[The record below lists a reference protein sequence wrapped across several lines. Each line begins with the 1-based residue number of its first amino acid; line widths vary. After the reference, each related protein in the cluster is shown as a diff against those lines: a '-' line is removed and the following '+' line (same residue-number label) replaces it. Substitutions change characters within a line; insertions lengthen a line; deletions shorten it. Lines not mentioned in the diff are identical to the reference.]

1 MKKLK
6 LLLAGAVA
14 VMAVSCVLDPVPG
27 SEEQTKT
34 DYPDVFS
41 KAIPTGYYATVNLT
55 VPAATNTVYI
65 EYRDANGK
73 KTTVE
78 QAVTPKVQTPADG
91 KDAEPFGVVSLLLK
105 SQNATTV
112 NVYYKLQDAATKA
125 SDDDEVILIDD
136 FPLDQ
141 ITSGEF
147 GKTRYVQVTW
157 EYPRKDE
164 PVNEWYSAKVPSY
177 PADVVVYDAEHNHTL
192 RYKFAY
198 SGIMSEGYML
208 DEAYEIE
215 NYVVK
220 SVKNKYCSSCGDG
233 CPYCMPWG
241 CSCGCGGWDNDG
253 NPVVNPNPNFVP
265 NGNQLEQALADGAQ
279 TPEEAAEIPEDVE
292 VVDLNDGILPEPK
305 TYVTTDGDYTMY
317 HSSGVVMF
325 DDSWPALPQV
335 GVDGKAILDYN
346 DMVVDYDIEAVTVS
360 DARLASEGWRE
371 QVKVVLHVRAL
382 GSKSIYRVGMS
393 LDNFNTDYVQSVSE
407 YKTLD
412 SWQNEHGELPAYARA
427 QAFQENSIHYD
438 AVSGT
443 EFTRNTNRPA
453 VEIGQ
458 LQGGFNGTKWNAG
471 AGKDVYVYKG
481 EHGLVEEHVMN
492 PALKMYA
499 AWGGPH
505 EEQYRDE
512 LKDVKE
518 PETLA
523 SMQKYTFYNT
533 VPGYV
538 NVTGG
543 LYTYT
548 VIYHMKPR
556 ADMDPVQRE
565 AAKQNMI
572 EAVYNNMAQN
582 FFVVKQDFA
591 PIGLKGYQPLDYKTK
606 DNRCYADKYQEFF
619 NKNADHLDADVT
631 YKASNGQVWAF
642 KCPTLTRHTWERMYF
657 SNAYPHFKE
666 WVLSNG
672 AEAQD
677 WYKRDVDYTYLTC
690 QW

>member
-1 MKKLK
+1 MKILK

-27 SEEQTKT
+27 SEESTVKGI
-34 DYPDVFS
+34 DVFS
-41 KAIPTGYYATVNLT
+41 KAIPTGYYATVDVT
-55 VPAATNTVYI
+55 VPAGTQTVYI

-78 QAVTPKVQTPADG
+78 QAVTPKVQTPSNG
-91 KDAEPFGVVSLLLK
+91 KDAEPFGMVSLLLK
-105 SQNATTV
+105 SQNSTKV
-112 NVYYKLQDAATKA
+112 SVYYKLQDAATKA
-125 SDDDEVILIDD
+125 TDDDEIMLLED

-141 ITSGEF
+141 VTSGEF
-147 GKTRYVQVTW
+147 GKTRYVQVQWGYAW
-157 EYPRKDE
+157 E
-164 PVNEWYSAKVPSY
+164 NSARTNWKNTETY
-177 PADVVVYDAEHNHTL
+177 PADVVLYDAEHNHTL
-192 RYKFAY
+192 VYKYAY
-198 SGIMSEGYML
+198 SGVQGEGYML
-208 DEAYEIE
+208 DDAYEI
-215 NYVVK
+215 VDHVAK
-220 SVKNKYCSSCGDG
+220 SVKYHYGNCGDG
-233 CPYCMPWG
+233 CQFCMPWG
-241 CSCGCGGWDNDG
+241 CTCGCGGWENG
-253 NPVVNPNPNFVP
+253 KTVLNPNPNFKP
-265 NGNQLEQALADGAQ
+265 NGNLLEQAKAEGAQ
-279 TPEEAAEIPEDVE
+279 TPEEALEVPEDVE
-292 VVDLNDGILPEPK
+292 VIDLNDGILPEPQ

-317 HSSGVVMF
+317 HSSGAVMF
-325 DDSWPALPQV
+325 DDSWPALPEV
-335 GVDGKAILDYN
+335 GVNGKAIMDYN
-346 DMVVDYDIEAVTVS
+346 DLVVDYDIEAVTVS
-360 DARLASEGWRE
+360 DALLASEGWRE
-371 QVKVVLHVRAL
+371 QVKVVLHVRAV
-382 GSKSIYRVGMS
+382 GSKEMWRVGVS

-412 SWQNEHGELPAYARA
+412 SWQNEHGNLPKWAAA
-427 QAFQENSIHYD
+427 INFQENSIHYD

-443 EFTRNTNRPA
+443 EFTRNTNRPSI
-453 VEIGQ
+453 EIGQ
-458 LQGGFNGTKWNAG
+458 LQGFTGVKWNNA
-471 AGKDVYVYKG
+471 AGKDTYIYKG
-481 EHGLVEEHVMN
+481 EHGLQEEHVMN
-492 PALKMYA
+492 PALKLYA

-505 EEQYRDE
+505 EEQYSE
-512 LKDVKE
+512 KLKDVKE

-523 SMQKYTFYNT
+523 SMQKFTFYNT

-556 ADMDPVQRE
+556 AEMDPVQRE

-582 FFVVKQDFA
+582 FFAVKHDYS
-591 PIGLKGYQPLDYKTK
+591 PVGIKGYQPLDYKTK
-606 DNRCYADKYQEFF
+606 DNHNYATEYEK
-619 NKNADHLDADVT
+619 KLNANLDHLDANVP

-642 KCPTLTRHTWERMYF
+642 KCPTLTRHAWERMYF